1 MIQNREVHKDCT
13 PAIRLWAL
21 KFSMSFYNKF
31 VFNYI
36 DNKKWELKMGEQI
49 AIDPNVLMNEKIA
62 KETLSILLKTKKE
75 LDDFIENLEI
85 LSNQELVENI
95 KESERA
101 KERGET
107 KVYSIEELKE
117 ELEITE
123 EDLKE
128 VEDVELE

>member
-1 MIQNREVHKDCT
+1 
-13 PAIRLWAL
+13 
-21 KFSMSFYNKF
+21 
-31 VFNYI
+31 
-36 DNKKWELKMGEQI
+36 MGEQI
-49 AIDPNVLMNEKIA
+49 AIDSNVLMDEKIA

-85 LSNQELVENI
+85 LSNHELIENI

-117 ELEITE
+117 ELEVTE

>member
-1 MIQNREVHKDCT
+1 
-13 PAIRLWAL
+13 
-21 KFSMSFYNKF
+21 MSFYNKF

-49 AIDPNVLMNEKIA
+49 VIDPNVLMDEKIA

-107 KVYSIEELKE
+107 KVYTIEELKE

>member
-1 MIQNREVHKDCT
+1 
-13 PAIRLWAL
+13 
-21 KFSMSFYNKF
+21 
-31 VFNYI
+31 
-36 DNKKWELKMGEQI
+36 MGEQI
-49 AIDPNVLMNEKIA
+49 AIDPNVLMDEKIA

-85 LSNQELVENI
+85 LSNHELVENI

-107 KVYSIEELKE
+107 KVYTIEELKE

-123 EDLKE
+123 EDLRE

>member
-1 MIQNREVHKDCT
+1 
-13 PAIRLWAL
+13 
-21 KFSMSFYNKF
+21 
-31 VFNYI
+31 
-36 DNKKWELKMGEQI
+36 MGEQI
-49 AIDPNVLMNEKIA
+49 AIDPNVLMDEKIA

-85 LSNQELVENI
+85 LSNHELVENI

-107 KVYSIEELKE
+107 KVYTIEELKE

>member
-1 MIQNREVHKDCT
+1 
-13 PAIRLWAL
+13 
-21 KFSMSFYNKF
+21 MSFYNKF

-49 AIDPNVLMNEKIA
+49 AIDPNVLMDEKIA

-107 KVYSIEELKE
+107 KVYTIEELKE

>member
-1 MIQNREVHKDCT
+1 
-13 PAIRLWAL
+13 
-21 KFSMSFYNKF
+21 
-31 VFNYI
+31 
-36 DNKKWELKMGEQI
+36 MGEQI
-49 AIDPNVLMNEKIA
+49 AIDPNVLMDKKIA

-85 LSNQELVENI
+85 LSNHELVENI

-107 KVYSIEELKE
+107 KVYTLEELKE

>member
-1 MIQNREVHKDCT
+1 
-13 PAIRLWAL
+13 
-21 KFSMSFYNKF
+21 
-31 VFNYI
+31 
-36 DNKKWELKMGEQI
+36 MGEQI
-49 AIDPNVLMNEKIA
+49 AIDSNVLMDEKIA

-85 LSNQELVENI
+85 LSNHELVENI

-117 ELEITE
+117 ELEVTE

>member
-1 MIQNREVHKDCT
+1 
-13 PAIRLWAL
+13 
-21 KFSMSFYNKF
+21 
-31 VFNYI
+31 
-36 DNKKWELKMGEQI
+36 MGEQI
-49 AIDPNVLMNEKIA
+49 AIDPNVLMDEKIA

-107 KVYSIEELKE
+107 KVYTIEELKE

-128 VEDVELE
+128 VEDIELE

>member
-1 MIQNREVHKDCT
+1 
-13 PAIRLWAL
+13 
-21 KFSMSFYNKF
+21 MS
-31 VFNYI
+31 
-36 DNKKWELKMGEQI
+36 EQI
-49 AIDPNVLMNEKIA
+49 AIDPNILMDEKIA

-85 LSNQELVENI
+85 LSNHELVENI

-107 KVYSIEELKE
+107 KVYTIEELKE

>member
-1 MIQNREVHKDCT
+1 
-13 PAIRLWAL
+13 
-21 KFSMSFYNKF
+21 MS
-31 VFNYI
+31 
-36 DNKKWELKMGEQI
+36 EQI
-49 AIDPNVLMNEKIA
+49 AIDPNVLMDEKIA

-85 LSNQELVENI
+85 LSNHELVENI

-107 KVYSIEELKE
+107 KVYTIEELKE

>member
-1 MIQNREVHKDCT
+1 
-13 PAIRLWAL
+13 
-21 KFSMSFYNKF
+21 
-31 VFNYI
+31 
-36 DNKKWELKMGEQI
+36 MGEQI
-49 AIDPNVLMNEKIA
+49 AIDPNVLMDEKIA

-85 LSNQELVENI
+85 LSNHELVENI

-107 KVYSIEELKE
+107 KVYTIEELKE

-128 VEDVELE
+128 VEDIELE

>member
-1 MIQNREVHKDCT
+1 
-13 PAIRLWAL
+13 
-21 KFSMSFYNKF
+21 
-31 VFNYI
+31 
-36 DNKKWELKMGEQI
+36 MGEQI
-49 AIDPNVLMNEKIA
+49 AIDSNVLMDEKIA

-85 LSNQELVENI
+85 LSNHELIENI

-107 KVYSIEELKE
+107 KVYTIEELKE

>member
-1 MIQNREVHKDCT
+1 
-13 PAIRLWAL
+13 
-21 KFSMSFYNKF
+21 
-31 VFNYI
+31 
-36 DNKKWELKMGEQI
+36 MGEQI
-49 AIDPNVLMNEKIA
+49 AIDPNVLMDEKIA

-101 KERGET
+101 KEKGET
-107 KVYSIEELKE
+107 KVYTIEELKG

>member
-1 MIQNREVHKDCT
+1 MREEIT
-13 PAIRLWAL
+13 
-21 KFSMSFYNKF
+21 
-31 VFNYI
+31 
-36 DNKKWELKMGEQI
+36 
-49 AIDPNVLMNEKIA
+49 IDPKVLKDEKIA
-62 KETLSILLKTKKE
+62 KEALSILLKTKEE
-75 LDDFIENLEI
+75 LDDFMENLEI
-85 LSNQELVENI
+85 LSNQDLVKNI

-107 KVYSIEELKE
+107 KVYTIEKLKE

>member
-1 MIQNREVHKDCT
+1 
-13 PAIRLWAL
+13 
-21 KFSMSFYNKF
+21 
-31 VFNYI
+31 
-36 DNKKWELKMGEQI
+36 MGEQI
-49 AIDPNVLMNEKIA
+49 AIDSNVLMDEKIA

-85 LSNQELVENI
+85 LSNHELIENI

-107 KVYSIEELKE
+107 KVYTIEELKE

-123 EDLKE
+123 EDLRE

>member
-1 MIQNREVHKDCT
+1 MIQNREVHKDWI

-21 KFSMSFYNKF
+21 KISMSFYNKF
-31 VFNYI
+31 IFNYI

-49 AIDPNVLMNEKIA
+49 AIDSNVLMDEKIA
-62 KETLSILLKTKKE
+62 KETLSVLLKTKKE

-85 LSNQELVENI
+85 LSNHELVENI

-107 KVYSIEELKE
+107 KVYTIEELKE

-123 EDLKE
+123 EDLRE

>member
-1 MIQNREVHKDCT
+1 
-13 PAIRLWAL
+13 
-21 KFSMSFYNKF
+21 
-31 VFNYI
+31 
-36 DNKKWELKMGEQI
+36 MGEQI
-49 AIDPNVLMNEKIA
+49 AIDPNVLMDEKIA

-75 LDDFIENLEI
+75 LDDFIKNLEI
-85 LSNQELVENI
+85 LSNHELVENI

-107 KVYSIEELKE
+107 KVYTIEELKE
-117 ELEITE
+117 ELEITV

>member
-1 MIQNREVHKDCT
+1 
-13 PAIRLWAL
+13 
-21 KFSMSFYNKF
+21 
-31 VFNYI
+31 
-36 DNKKWELKMGEQI
+36 MGEQI
-49 AIDPNVLMNEKIA
+49 VIDPNVLMDEKIA
-62 KETLSILLKTKKE
+62 KETLSTLLKTKKE
-75 LDDFIENLEI
+75 LDDFIENPEI
-85 LSNQELVENI
+85 LSNHELVENI

-107 KVYSIEELKE
+107 KVYTIEELKE

>member
-1 MIQNREVHKDCT
+1 
-13 PAIRLWAL
+13 
-21 KFSMSFYNKF
+21 MSFYNKF

-49 AIDPNVLMNEKIA
+49 VIDPNVLI
-62 KETLSILLKTKKE
+62 
-75 LDDFIENLEI
+75 
-85 LSNQELVENI
+85 ENI

-107 KVYSIEELKE
+107 KVYTIEELKE

>member
-1 MIQNREVHKDCT
+1 
-13 PAIRLWAL
+13 
-21 KFSMSFYNKF
+21 
-31 VFNYI
+31 
-36 DNKKWELKMGEQI
+36 MGEQI
-49 AIDPNVLMNEKIA
+49 AIDPNVLMDEKIA
-62 KETLSILLKTKKE
+62 KETISILLKTKKE

-85 LSNQELVENI
+85 LSNHELVENI

-107 KVYSIEELKE
+107 KVYTIEELKE

-128 VEDVELE
+128 VEDIELEWLTK

>member
-1 MIQNREVHKDCT
+1 
-13 PAIRLWAL
+13 
-21 KFSMSFYNKF
+21 
-31 VFNYI
+31 
-36 DNKKWELKMGEQI
+36 MGEQI
-49 AIDPNVLMNEKIA
+49 AIDPNVLMDEKIA

-101 KERGET
+101 KEKGET
-107 KVYSIEELKE
+107 KVYTIEELKE

>member
-1 MIQNREVHKDCT
+1 
-13 PAIRLWAL
+13 
-21 KFSMSFYNKF
+21 
-31 VFNYI
+31 
-36 DNKKWELKMGEQI
+36 MGEQI
-49 AIDPNVLMNEKIA
+49 AIDPNVLMDEKIA

-85 LSNQELVENI
+85 LSKQELVENI

-101 KERGET
+101 KEKGET
-107 KVYSIEELKE
+107 KVYTIEELKE